1 MEQAPLFA
9 SYKFVHTTKLGYID
23 NGRARSQKAESGVGT
38 RHPTATLKF
47 VVSAQLATRTPGE
60 SGFEGTVIIVC
71 FSLFKDKDWLFLVGC
86 T

>member
-1 MEQAPLFA
+1 MCMEQSTLFA
-9 SYKFVHTTKLGYID
+9 SYKIVHSTKLGYID

-60 SGFEGTVIIVC
+60 SGFEGTAIIVR
-71 FSLFKDKDWLFLVGC
+71 FSYFKDKD
-86 T
+86 